1 MCFYLRAFEFKFREV
16 FGSCEEVSYTNFFF
30 LIERQAVLF
39 SQICP
44 ERHLIRC
51 MLFEISARSI
61 PSPFSYTLPS
71 LQARNTDNKG
81 HKCPPNY
88 NPGRDVNSNTN
99 PNLKITRIQTLTL
112 KLQTSS
118 LRLDLAGHFVMFAKS
133 KRAWVNAFLDKSVIL
148 ELDVFAIAILHFK

>member
-1 MCFYLRAFEFKFREV
+1 MFLFERYIGSAFFSCFQTTDVEGVPAERSDLNFYCANFNVPLPFIRIIAQHSFLNDEEDCSGENLCFYLRAFEYKFREV
-16 FGSCEEVSYTNFFF
+16 FGSCEEVSYTHFFF

-88 NPGRDVNSNTN
+88 NP
-99 PNLKITRIQTLTL
+99 
-112 KLQTSS
+112 
-118 LRLDLAGHFVMFAKS
+118 
-133 KRAWVNAFLDKSVIL
+133 
-148 ELDVFAIAILHFK
+148 